1 MILEDQ
7 MLNRCLLLFVLAL
20 LVSSCAERPTI
31 RADWDKTADFSAY
44 SSYDFA
50 DVLSTNS
57 GQQYDSLQTKYL
69 KVAVARE
76 LDARGYKKVDD
87 GADLE
92 VNFHL
97 YLVDK
102 QTVRTTTTPT
112 VGYGGYYGYRRGYYG
127 SWGNYR
133 YDTYVD
139 DYTEGTLHID
149 LIDNKRD
156 QLVWEGVAVG
166 TVTKKAMENA
176 ETSINNVVK
185 QIFDKYPF
193 AVGQ

>member
-1 MILEDQ
+1 MHRHLI
-7 MLNRCLLLFVLAL
+7 FVVLVAAL
-20 LVSSCAERPTI
+20 LYGCAERPTI
-31 RADWDKTADFSAY
+31 RADWDKQADFTAY
-44 SSYDFA
+44 STYDFA
-50 DVLSTNS
+50 DVLSTNG
-57 GQQYDSLQTKYL
+57 GQTYDSLSTKYL

-76 LDARGYKKVDD
+76 LDQRGYTKVDD

-102 QTVRTTTTPT
+102 QKVRQTTTPT
-112 VGYGGYYGYRRGYYG
+112 VGYGYYGYRRGYYG

-149 LIDNKRD
+149 LIDNERD

-193 AVGQ
+193 TVGQ